1 MRLFIAIQFD
11 DNTVHNIYNAVNT
24 LKSHSIN
31 GRFVHKEHI
40 HLTLEFLG
48 EIQDEKARVVQQ
60 MITNIQFDPFEILI
74 NGLGVFNTR
83 HGDIYWLGVKE
94 NEALL
99 KLYNDIHNLLKKMN
113 VEVEERT
120 FTPHITLGR
129 NVVIKDRPEELDNI
143 NILYR
148 IERVALFKSY
158 NKENRL
164 VHEVIAESKS
174 RV

>member
-11 DNTVHNIYNAVNT
+11 NNTVHNIYNAVNT

-48 EIQDEKARVVQQ
+48 DVKDDRLDDLLSLISQ
-60 MITNIQFDPFEILI
+60 ISFDPFEILI

-94 NEALL
+94 NDALL
-99 KLYNDIHNLLKKMN
+99 KLYNDIHNKLKKMN